1 MGNHIDIDDMIVEII
16 SDLKKDR
23 NHALLLLQDLEAA
36 LSGKNE
42 HVTLGPIAVQYLGKA
57 QKSADQMI
65 KLIEIL
71 KKYREEDDEMGDL
84 SGLISDQSDEG
95 GSLKNFDFNQSKSI
109 LDENDE

>member
-1 MGNHIDIDDMIVEII
+1 MSNHIDIDDMIVEII

-23 NHALLLLQDLEAA
+23 NHALSLLQDLEIA

-71 KKYREEDDEMGDL
+71 KKYREEGDDMGDL
-84 SGLISDQSDEG
+84 SGMISDQSNEE
-95 GSLKNFDFNQSKSI
+95 SSIRNFDFKESKSI
-109 LDENDE
+109 LDEDG